1 MWSIEG
7 DDYCIVLTRFP
18 NLLLVSVWKIA
29 WNISSPHCGMLFPW
43 SAGEMSSSG
52 FAIVKSKIEKM

>member
-18 NLLLVSVWKIA
+18 NLLLVRVWKIA
-29 WNISSPHCGMLFPW
+29 WKILSPHCGMLFPW

-52 FAIVKSKIEKM
+52 FAILKPKIEKM